1 MRAICDESDPVMTSL
16 AKVQAAPGATPAL
29 KIDGVRQV
37 PGYVYGLRAPSVVA
51 RISCDDLV
59 YWRAVARRAQVF
71 LASHLTLDVPID
83 EAGEALS
90 RLANLI
96 AAIQDTAGFPAV
108 GAARVLAL
116 PAKKGST
123 ASRGRKQWLLAV
135 PSLAPPAALEALLW
149 TLHYMNELASQPD
162 ARELS
167 DEQRADLQRLLARM
181 TRYAPSGFNNRFFI
195 GAAHELDIPCTALP
209 GGVFQYGWGRRA
221 QWLDSTFTE
230 ATSNISSR
238 LARNKTV
245 TNALLRQAGLPVPAQ
260 QSVKTLDEAIAAA
273 KTLGYPVVVKPA
285 DRDGGLG
292 VSAGLQSPSELS
304 TAFERASKHS
314 SQLLIEKHAEGRDY
328 RVYVFRGRAINA
340 MVRVPGSVT
349 GDGVATVRSLV
360 AQVNLDPRRGD
371 HFSAPLARI
380 ELDQEALELLGAEGL
395 TPDSIPAEGRFVRL
409 RRSANVSTGGM
420 PSPVF
425 DRIHPDNARLCERA
439 AQILRLD
446 LAGIDL
452 LMPDISRSWQQVGA
466 AICEVNAQPQI
477 SSVALPETFARLM
490 GELVEMR
497 GRIPTALVLGGES
510 STVIVQQ
517 TADWLTERNVCVGTS
532 SAAGLRIGAQRIR
545 AERGSAFKDTR
556 ALSIDPSVEAMVIG
570 TDGKEFLATG
580 LPLDRFD
587 VLVVAGWNT
596 AVNGDTR
603 TAAAH
608 LRSMLAF
615 LEPHCEGR
623 VLVARDHPGA
633 AVATGVFGRKRIQMT
648 ESADELAVRLTQA
661 LSAR

>member
-1 MRAICDESDPVMTSL
+1 MTSL

-37 PGYVYGLRAPSVVA
+37 PGYVHGLRASSVVA
-51 RISCDDLV
+51 RVSCDDPV
-59 YWRAVARRAQVF
+59 YWRAVAGRAQAS
-71 LASHLTLDVPID
+71 LASHLSLDVSMD

-90 RLANLI
+90 CLAKLI
-96 AAIQDTAGFPAV
+96 EALQDTAGFPAV

-116 PAKKGST
+116 PAQKGST

-135 PSLAPPAALEALLW
+135 PSLAPAAALEALLW
-149 TLHYMNELASQPD
+149 TLHYLNELASQPD
-162 ARELS
+162 VRELS
-167 DEQRADLQRLLARM
+167 DEQRADLQRLLQRM
-181 TRYAPSGFNNRFFI
+181 SRYAPSGFNNRFFI
-195 GAAHELDIPCTALP
+195 GAAYELDIPCTPLP

-221 QWLDSTFTE
+221 QWLDSSFTE

-238 LARNKTV
+238 LARNKMV
-245 TNALLRQAGLPVPAQ
+245 TSALLRQAGLPVPAQ

-273 KTLGYPVVVKPA
+273 KTLGYPVVIKPA

-314 SQLLIEKHAEGRDY
+314 SQLLIEKHVEGRDY

-420 PSPVF
+420 PSAAF

-452 LMPDISRSWQQVGA
+452 LMPDIARSWQQVGA

-556 ALSIDPSVEAMVIG
+556 ALSIDPSV
-570 TDGKEFLATG
+570 
-580 LPLDRFD
+580 
-587 VLVVAGWNT
+587 
-596 AVNGDTR
+596 
-603 TAAAH
+603 
-608 LRSMLAF
+608 
-615 LEPHCEGR
+615 
-623 VLVARDHPGA
+623 
-633 AVATGVFGRKRIQMT
+633 
-648 ESADELAVRLTQA
+648 
-661 LSAR
+661 